1 MTEYDMT
8 SVGRVSS
15 DSQQIARGLRDRDI
29 ALLHALV
36 EQYQYRLVRYLIYL
50 LGRRDEVDDLVQE
63 TWVRVLERGRSYDG
77 RSRFEPWL
85 FAIARNL
92 TIDHMRKRKTWSFAA
107 DLDPED
113 DENQVPR
120 SPASNDP
127 SPFVIAARTEDAQR
141 LAQSMQT
148 LDFIYREVLV
158 LRFQE
163 DLSLQEVATVVGAPV
178 STVASRIYRGL
189 QTLRTLL
196 DGAKHE
202 NGSPRDLPGR
212 HRQNSGG
219 RRIG

>member
-8 SVGRVSS
+8 LAAGVSS
-15 DSQQIARGLRDRDI
+15 DTQRIARGLRQRDV

-50 LGRRDEVDDLVQE
+50 LGRHDEVDDLVQE
-63 TWVRVLERGRSYDG
+63 TWLRVLERGRSYDG

-85 FAIARNL
+85 FTIARHL
-92 TIDHMRKRKTWSFAA
+92 AIDHMRKRRTVSLEA
-107 DLDPED
+107 ED
-113 DENQVPR
+113 DGESPL
-120 SPASNDP
+120 PASSDP
-127 SPFVIAARTEDAQR
+127 SPFMVAARTEDSQR

-163 DLSLQEVATVVGAPV
+163 DLSLQEVATVIGAPV

-189 QTLRTLL
+189 QTLREQLE
-196 DGAKHE
+196 GGKHA
-202 NGSPRDLPGR
+202 S
-212 HRQNSGG
+212 
-219 RRIG
+219 